1 MRERLLA
8 AVCLL
13 ANVGAAGQTPE
24 LARPTVEV
32 AVGFRGFTRTFGTTD
47 SSSEGFGYTG
57 ASSGVALEASYF
69 PGAFAT
75 QGPWGNLGLFAEGQF
90 SLGLTSTFGAA
101 HFATSATVLR
111 GGVTA
116 RIPSGRHG
124 LLVQAGVES
133 RAFRI
138 AATSVEGV
146 SRPTLPDVGYLG
158 PRVGLGY
165 RLAVTAPVS
174 LEARVGF
181 TWALEHG
188 ELVAAR
194 YFPGAS
200 AFALDGRLA
209 VAFTVLPSVELRLV
223 GDWSRYFITLGTSG
237 AAADQS
243 FGGGALL
250 AITL

>member
-8 AVCLL
+8 TVCLL
-13 ANVGAAGQTPE
+13 ANVGAASEVAE

-32 AVGFRGFTRTFGTTD
+32 GVGFRGFTRTFGTSDT
-47 SSSEGFGYTG
+47 SGASFGYTG
-57 ASSGVALEASYF
+57 ASSGVALEAGYF

-101 HFATSATVLR
+101 HFATSATALR
-111 GGVTA
+111 GGLTA
-116 RIPSGRHG
+116 RIPSGRHA
-124 LLVQAGVES
+124 LLLQAGVES

-138 AATSVEGV
+138 AAASVEGV

-165 RLAVTAPVS
+165 RLAVTAPIS

-188 ELVAAR
+188 ELGEAR

-200 AFALDGRLA
+200 AFAFDGRLA
-209 VAFTVLPSVELRLV
+209 VAFTVLPSVELRLA
-223 GDWSRYFITLGTSG
+223 GDWSRYFITLGASG
-237 AAADQS
+237 TAADQS

-250 AITL
+250 AISL